1 LKIAAIVGARPNFV
15 KIALIVAELRT
26 RPEAITRRFSGGA
39 EQRTTRGADRCNLE
53 LDVTAKPSTDL
64 AGITLPV
71 NACQDNYE
79 VFKRSVPEDVGESS
93 EKNAAG
99 SGVAFRVAERAIR
112 DARDCVADRFPKL
125 STKALTL
132 TVIPV
137 LDRCYVELG
146 CSTEEDGERQ
156 RGRCSRRALT
166 SDQGL

>member
-1 LKIAAIVGARPNFV
+1 MHSTPEGSTGQARGRSADQV
-15 KIALIVAELRT
+15 
-26 RPEAITRRFSGGA
+26 RPGPAS
-39 EQRTTRGADRCNLE
+39 

-64 AGITLPV
+64 AGITLSV

-156 RGRCSRRALT
+156 RRRCSRRALT